1 MPKNGVKVAKF
12 ADTTTAFVVLLRGRV
27 EKVASFPW
35 ICGIMYQLNKRKYW
49 IFCISKIGCAAT
61 LISTKR
67 ILSRYFRQFP
77 ANCLKLNFYC
87 VNLLALFDYS
97 SIFRIFAV

>member
-35 ICGIMYQLNKRKYW
+35 ICGIMYQLNKRNSASVKLDA
-49 IFCISKIGCAAT
+49 AAT

-67 ILSRYFRQFP
+67 ILLRYFRQFP

>member
-27 EKVASFPW
+27 EKVASSPW

-49 IFCISKIGCAAT
+49 IFCISKIGCSCCT
-61 LISTKR
+61 D
-67 ILSRYFRQFP
+67 
-77 ANCLKLNFYC
+77 FYKKDI
-87 VNLLALFDYS
+87 VALFS
-97 SIFRIFAV
+97 AVFR

>member
-35 ICGIMYQLNKRKYW
+35 ICGIMYQLNKCKY
-49 IFCISKIGCAAT
+49 
-61 LISTKR
+61 
-67 ILSRYFRQFP
+67 
-77 ANCLKLNFYC
+77 
-87 VNLLALFDYS
+87 
-97 SIFRIFAV
+97 RIFLKSNI